1 MSMPKRN
8 LNPEAPPFQLHIPP
22 FNNLSQTR
30 HGQTFTYHP
39 IPQNNYSVNDHASN
53 MQELGGGYW
62 NQPISVYNIHMQC
75 GVGLESTFFLGPQYY
90 YGPQAPMIMADDQS
104 LPARISNLRKN
115 IIQQIEYYFS
125 NENLTKD
132 RYLIS
137 LMDDKGW
144 VPISAVADFKRLKRM
159 CSDIPFILESLL
171 GSTSVEVQ
179 GNMIRRRNEWSKWIP
194 ASPNSV
200 STYSLVA

>member
-1 MSMPKRN
+1 MPKRN
-8 LNPEAPPFQLHIPP
+8 LNPEAPSFQPHIPP
-22 FNNLSQTR
+22 FMNLSQTG
-30 HGQTFTYHP
+30 HGQTFIYHP
-39 IPQNNYSVNDHASN
+39 IPQNNYSVNDYASN
-53 MQELGGGYW
+53 MQGLGGGYW

-75 GVGLESTFFLGPQYY
+75 GVGLGSTFFLGPQYC
-90 YGPQAPMIMADDQS
+90 YGPQAPTIMADDQS

-125 NENLTKD
+125 NENLRKD

-144 VPISAVADFKRLKRM
+144 VPISTVADFKRLKRM

-194 ASPNSV
+194 ASANSM